1 MTPSMSWHFHCIHDY
16 TANLLKQNGGTFMYK
31 GPWFAK
37 ADILFTSDPD
47 NYNYISSTNFHN
59 YPKGP
64 EFREIFDILGDGIF
78 NCDSELWELHR
89 KTTISL
95 FKDDEFSKL
104 VEKTMWNNM
113 EKKLMP
119 LLEYMSEQGSRFDLE
134 NTFQRLT
141 FDGIMNLLLD
151 HDPKTLAV
159 ELPHH
164 KLEGAIAKGEETLF
178 DRHLLPKY
186 CWKFLKLLNTG
197 KEKHL
202 SKSFKL
208 SDEVFYKFIYEKQE
222 KGTKANDVKKEQVE
236 DQSLLTGFMREYK
249 DQTGSSGNFE
259 KFIKDTLF
267 NLLIAGRDT
276 TSSALTFFFYLLA
289 KNPVAESKIREEIH
303 VQSGIKEGEK
313 WKPFGTKELE
323 KLAYLHGA
331 LCEALRL
338 YPPVPINHKVPVEAD
353 TLPSGH
359 RVNPGTKVFLH
370 SYAMGRMETIWGQDC
385 LEFKPERWL
394 SKQGGLK
401 HIPSYKFTAFHA
413 GPRTCLGKK
422 MSLIQMKFVAAAIVY
437 NYKVELMMGG
447 LPITPQAS
455 VILQTKHG
463 LMVKVTKRND
473 VKLR

>member
-1 MTPSMSWHFHCIHDY
+1 
-16 TANLLKQNGGTFMYK
+16 MYK
-31 GPWFAK
+31 GPWFANV
-37 ADILFTSDPD
+37 DLLFTSDPD
-47 NYNYISSTNFHN
+47 NFNYVSSTNFHN

-64 EFREIFDILGDGIF
+64 QFREIFDILGDGIF

-95 FKDDEFSKL
+95 FKDDEFLKL
-104 VEKTMWNNM
+104 VEKTMWNNV

-119 LLEYMSEQGSRFDLE
+119 VLEHMSERGSRINLE
-134 NTFQRLT
+134 NIFQRLT

-151 HDPKTLAV
+151 YDPETLSV
-159 ELPHH
+159 ELPHY
-164 KLEGAIAKGEETLF
+164 KLEVAIAKCEETIF
-178 DRHLLPKY
+178 NRHFLPKY
-186 CWKFLKLLNTG
+186 CWKFLKLLKTG
-197 KEKHL
+197 NEKHL
-202 SKSFKL
+202 FDSFKL

-222 KGTKANDVKKEQVE
+222 KVTKANEVKKERVE

-249 DQTGSSGNFE
+249 DQTGSFGNFE
-259 KFIKDTLF
+259 KFIKDTLL

-289 KNPVAESKIREEIH
+289 KNPSAESKILEEIH
-303 VQSGIKEGEK
+303 EQLGIKEGEK

-323 KLAYLHGA
+323 NLAYLHGA

-338 YPPVPINHKVPVEAD
+338 FPPVAMNHKVPLEAD

-359 RVNPGTKVFLH
+359 RVNPGTKILLH
-370 SYAMGRMETIWGQDC
+370 SYAMGRMESIWGQDC

-394 SKQGGLK
+394 SKQGRLK

-422 MSLIQMKFVAAAIVY
+422 MSLIQMKFVVATVVY

-455 VILQTKHG
+455 VILQMKHG

-473 VKLR
+473 VKLH